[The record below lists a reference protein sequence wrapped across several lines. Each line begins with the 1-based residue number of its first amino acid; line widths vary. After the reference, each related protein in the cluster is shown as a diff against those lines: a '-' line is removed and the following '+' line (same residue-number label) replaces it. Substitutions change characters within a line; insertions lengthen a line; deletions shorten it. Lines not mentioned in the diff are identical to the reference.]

1 MTQALLIKADGG
13 IAPVTL
19 PEENAYQTINSLVGG
34 YIDCVTNGENIAGY
48 VHDEGLLIG
57 LAPNL
62 VASVLFGRPLVGDC
76 VVVGYLNERGEYDGN
91 DYDVPAEFMSERFHL
106 IAGLILN
113 DERVRT
119 AVETEVARIMDDP
132 TPKVVSLTDDEFDAW
147 LEGK

>member
-34 YIDCVTNGENIAGY
+34 YIDCVTNGENLAGY

-91 DYDVPAEFMSERFHL
+91 DYDVPAMFMSEHFRL
-106 IAGLILN
+106 AAEIILN
-113 DERVRT
+113 DEQVRT
-119 AVETEVARIMDDP
+119 AVESEVARIMDDP
-132 TPKVVSLTDDEFDAW
+132 TPKVIPMTDDEFDAW

>member
-1 MTQALLIKADGG
+1 MTQALLIKADGE
-13 IAPVTL
+13 ITSVVL
-19 PEENAYQTINSLVGG
+19 PEENAYKTINSLVGG

-91 DYDVPAEFMSERFHL
+91 DYDIPEEFTSERFHR
-106 IAGLILN
+106 IAQLILG

-119 AVETEVARIMDDP
+119 AVEADIARILDDP
-132 TPKVVSLTDDEFDAW
+132 SPKVVALTDEEFDAW